1 MTHAGGR
8 PSLYTQELA
17 DYICEQLAEGKS
29 MRTVA
34 KEENMPSMQTIFSWL
49 RIHQEFLEQY
59 TRAKEEAADL
69 LVEEMLEIADETSR
83 DTIDTDTGQKQN
95 AEWIN
100 RSRLRVDTRKW
111 VASKLKPKKYGD
123 KVDVTTNGKDIVQPI
138 LGGASVGDEDVRSDN
153 SNE

>member
-1 MTHAGGR
+1 MGR
-8 PSLYTQELA
+8 PTLYTQELA

-34 KEENMPSMQTIFSWL
+34 KDEKLPSMQTMFTWL
-49 RIHQEFLEQY
+49 RVHKEFLEQY

-69 LVEEMLEIADETSR
+69 LVEEMLEIADEVSN
-83 DTIDTDTGQKQN
+83 DTISTDKGDKPN
-95 AEWIN
+95 SEWIN

-123 KVDVTTNGKDIVQPI
+123 KVDLTTNGKDLVQPI
-138 LGGASVGDEDVRSDN
+138 LGGASVNKNTNDEIK
-153 SNE
+153 E